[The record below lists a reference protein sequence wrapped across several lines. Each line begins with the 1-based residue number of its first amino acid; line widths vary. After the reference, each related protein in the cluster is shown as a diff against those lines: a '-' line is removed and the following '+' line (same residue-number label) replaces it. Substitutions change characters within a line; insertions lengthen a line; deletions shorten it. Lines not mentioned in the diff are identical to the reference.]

1 MSLERLNAHL
11 FLTSVISNGDTPAG
25 WSVDEPAGV
34 WARALGTDRTATG
47 KAATNAVSKV
57 FRRLEDRNLITRSRA
72 DGGREV
78 RITLL
83 DPDGSGGPYDRPR
96 ARHLRLTH
104 RYFYCF
110 YDW

>member
-1 MSLERLNAHL
+1 MKRDHTGGEIQRAALGRFRRASL
-11 FLTSVISNGDTPAG
+11 
-25 WSVDEPAGV
+25 DEPAGV

-57 FRRLEDRNLITRSRA
+57 FRRLEDRNLIIRSRA